1 MTLTSILIFLAAT
14 FTGSTIQA
22 VSGFGF
28 GIFVMT
34 IFPYILPSATCA
46 ALSTMLSMTSS
57 VYLAIRL
64 RKSCNYRRIALPI
77 LAYFVVSFAAISLSA
92 VSSDAILKKCLA
104 VALIVLSIY
113 FLFFSAKIKIKPS
126 PLAGIIAGSLGGI
139 LGGLF
144 ATGGPPIVV
153 YLLNASEDNE
163 HYLADIQTYFA
174 VTGVYSTIVRAT
186 KGLITTQVMGW
197 WAIGMAAMLLGVL
210 CGRALFKRLN
220 PTMLKKV
227 VYCYMA
233 VSGVIMLL

>member
-1 MTLTSILIFLAAT
+1 MTLTNILIFLATT
-14 FTGSTIQA
+14 FTGSTIQT

-34 IFPYILPSATCA
+34 IFPFILPSATCA

-57 VYLAIRL
+57 ITLAIKL

-77 LAYFVVSFAAISLSA
+77 LAYFVVSFVAISLSA
-92 VSSDAILKKCLA
+92 VSPDAILKKCLA
-104 VALIVLSIY
+104 VALIALSIY
-113 FLFFSAKIKIKPS
+113 FLFFSAKIRIKPS
-126 PLAGIIAGSLGGI
+126 PAAGLIAGSLGGI
-139 LGGLF
+139 LGGFF

-174 VTGVYSTIVRAT
+174 ITGVYSTIVRAS
-186 KGLITTQVMGW
+186 KGLITTQVIGW
-197 WAIGMAAMLLGVL
+197 WGIGMAAMLLGVVV
-210 CGRALFKRLN
+210 GRALFRRMN
-220 PTMLKKV
+220 PAMLKKV

>member
-1 MTLTSILIFLAAT
+1 MTLTTLLIFLAAT

-46 ALSTMLSMTSS
+46 ALSTMLSVTSS
-57 VYLAIRL
+57 VYIAIKL

-77 LAYFVVSFAAISLSA
+77 LAYFAVSFVAISLSA
-92 VSSDAILKKCLA
+92 VSPDAILKKCLA
-104 VALIVLSIY
+104 VVLIVLSIY
-113 FLFFSAKIKIKPS
+113 FLFFSAKIKIKPT
-126 PLAGIIAGSLGGI
+126 PAAGLTAGALGGI
-139 LGGLF
+139 LGGFF

-174 VTGVYSTIVRAT
+174 ITGIYSTVVRAA
-186 KGLITTQVMGW
+186 KGLITGQVLGW
-197 WAIGMAAMLLGVL
+197 WVIGMAAMFAGVL
-210 CGRALFKRLN
+210 CGRALFKRLK
-220 PTMLKKV
+220 PAMLKKI